1 MSFGSGFGVCAY
13 RTEVGRMAEEIV
25 AKGDLIPDDVML
37 KIITSKLDALHNK
50 VRSHWFLLSDANY
63 TNLRL
68 LHLALDIGRFPADPR
83 AGQASRPAPPVRSPH
98 LSSISPPDTDTI
110 LLT

>member
-1 MSFGSGFGVCAY
+1 MGFGSGFGVCAY

-50 VRSHWFLLSDANY
+50 VCSYWSPLVSPYQLTFSLFISLS
-63 TNLRL
+63 
-68 LHLALDIGRFPADPR
+68 IGYWT
-83 AGQASRPAPPVRSPH
+83 GSRGR
-98 LSSISPPDTDTI
+98 
-110 LLT
+110 